1 MNFEGVNDAVVVV
14 GDVAA
19 VRSSDRLF
27 SAKKLSKRYATPS
40 EESDEL
46 MSNILQ
52 QQQPPTPPVT
62 QRTLLLYSRP
72 TEPMPMSDEL
82 PFGLQELP
90 LSSPHPADGARFV
103 PFSVNSLRFCIPL
116 IFVHFDPAL
125 ASRRCCFIASS

>member
-19 VRSSDRLF
+19 VRSGDRLF

-52 QQQPPTPPVT
+52 QQQPSLPVT

-72 TEPMPMSDEL
+72 SEPMPMSDEL
-82 PFGLQELP
+82 PLGLQDLP

-125 ASRRCCFIASS
+125 ALRRCCFIASS

>member
-19 VRSSDRLF
+19 VRSGDRLF
-27 SAKKLSKRYATPS
+27 SAKKLSKNYATPS
-40 EESDEL
+40 EKSDEL

-52 QQQPPTPPVT
+52 QQQPSPPVT

-72 TEPMPMSDEL
+72 SEPMPMSDEL
-82 PFGLQELP
+82 LLGLQDLP